1 MKLTW
6 ENNKGD
12 KVIVTYD
19 KACITDNE
27 VLLDPNMSLEPLFE
41 SLKAKIAESY
51 EDKNVKG

>member
-19 KACITDNE
+19 KSCITDNE
-27 VLLDPNMSLEPLFE
+27 VMLDPNMSLEPLFE
-41 SLKAKIAESY
+41 SLKAKISESY
-51 EDKNVKG
+51 EGSNVKG